1 MEELIE
7 SMKRTFATHFQY
19 YVKAHGFHVNVVG
32 PNFTQYHDL
41 FGKIY
46 EHAQEEI
53 DNIAEQIRA
62 IEGIAPFS
70 MTRIMELGDIK
81 DSKERPKA
89 EQMVVELLAD
99 SQTLEN
105 HYMES
110 YDMAEE
116 INAAGLCNYLG
127 GLIDAHKKYQWMLR
141 STLE

>member
-1 MEELIE
+1 M
-7 SMKRTFATHFQY
+7 S
-19 YVKAHGFHVNVVG
+19 
-32 PNFTQYHDL
+32 
-41 FGKIY
+41 
-46 EHAQEEI
+46 
-53 DNIAEQIRA
+53 
-62 IEGIAPFS
+62 
-70 MTRIMELGDIK
+70 RIMELGDIK

-89 EQMVVELLAD
+89 EQMVKDLLAD

>member
-19 YVKAHGFHVNVVG
+19 YVKAHGYHTNVVG
-32 PNFTQYHDL
+32 INFTEFHKL

-46 EHAQEEI
+46 EHAQGEI
-53 DNIAEQIRA
+53 DGIAEQIRA

-70 MTRIMELGDIK
+70 MERIMELGSIK
-81 DSKERPKA
+81 DSNERPKA
-89 EQMVVELLAD
+89 IDMVSDLLAD
-99 SQTLEN
+99 SQILEN

-116 INAAGLCNYLG
+116 MNAAGLCNYLG
-127 GLIDAHKKYQWMLR
+127 GLIDTHKKYQWMLR

>member
-7 SMKRTFATHFQY
+7 SMKRTFAVHFQF
-19 YVKAHGFHVNVVG
+19 YVKAHGYHVNVVG
-32 PNFTQYHDL
+32 PNFQQYHEL

-46 EHAQEEI
+46 EHAQSHI
-53 DNIAEQIRA
+53 DKIGEQIRA
-62 IEGIAPFS
+62 IEGIAPFAVE
-70 MTRIMELGDIK
+70 RIMELGDIK

-89 EQMVVELLAD
+89 IDMVKELFAD

-116 INAAGLCNYLG
+116 VNAAGLCNYLG
-127 GLIDAHKKYQWMLR
+127 GLIDEHKKYQWMLR

>member
-19 YVKAHGFHVNVVG
+19 YVKAHGFHVNIVG
-32 PNFTQYHDL
+32 INFPQYHEL
-41 FGKIY
+41 LGKIY
-46 EHAQEEI
+46 EHAQENI
-53 DNIAEQIRA
+53 DQLGEQIRA

-89 EQMVVELLAD
+89 MDMLKELLAD

-110 YDMAEE
+110 YDLAEE
-116 INAAGLCNYLG
+116 YNAAGLCNYLG
-127 GLIDAHKKYQWMLR
+127 GLIDTHKKYQWMLR

>member
-19 YVKAHGFHVNVVG
+19 YVKAHGYHVNVVG
-32 PNFTQYHDL
+32 INFTQFHEL

-46 EHAQEEI
+46 EHAQGEI
-53 DNIAEQIRA
+53 DHLAEQIRA
-62 IEGIAPFS
+62 IEGIAPFA
-70 MTRIMELGDIK
+70 MERIMELGSIK
-81 DSKERPKA
+81 DSKERPTA
-89 EQMVVELLAD
+89 NAMVTELLAD
-99 SQTLEN
+99 SQILEN

-116 INAAGLCNYLG
+116 LNVAGLCNYLG
-127 GLIDAHKKYQWMLR
+127 QLIDTHRKYMWMLR

>member
-19 YVKAHGFHVNVVG
+19 YVKAHGYHVNVVG
-32 PNFTQYHDL
+32 PNFQQYHEL
-41 FGKIY
+41 FGEIY
-46 EHAQEEI
+46 EHAQAEI

-70 MTRIMELGDIK
+70 IARITELGSIE
-81 DSKERPKA
+81 DSKERSKA
-89 EQMVVELLAD
+89 EQMVKELLAD

-116 INAAGLCNYLG
+116 LNAAGLCNYLG

-141 STLE
+141 STTE

>member
-7 SMKRTFATHFQY
+7 SMKRTFAVHFQY
-19 YVKAHGFHVNVVG
+19 YVKAHGYHVNVVG
-32 PNFTQYHDL
+32 PNFTQYHEL

-46 EHAQEEI
+46 EHAQGEI
-53 DNIAEQIRA
+53 DHLAEQIRA
-62 IEGIAPFS
+62 IEGIAPFALE
-70 MTRIMELGDIK
+70 RIMELGDIK

-89 EQMVVELLAD
+89 MDMVKDLLA
-99 SQTLEN
+99 SAQTLEN

-116 INAAGLCNYLG
+116 LNIAGLCNYLG
-127 GLIDAHKKYQWMLR
+127 GLIDTHKKYMWMLR

>member
-7 SMKRTFATHFQY
+7 SMKRTFSVHFQY

-32 PNFTQYHDL
+32 PNFTQYHEL

-70 MTRIMELGDIK
+70 MARIMELGDIK

-89 EQMVVELLAD
+89 EQMVKDLLAD

-116 INAAGLCNYLG
+116 LNAAGLCNYLG

>member
-19 YVKAHGFHVNVVG
+19 YVKAHGYHVNVVG
-32 PNFTQYHDL
+32 INFTQFHEL

-46 EHAQEEI
+46 EHAQGEI
-53 DNIAEQIRA
+53 DHLAEQIRA
-62 IEGIAPFS
+62 IEGIAPFA
-70 MTRIMELGDIK
+70 MERIIELGSIK
-81 DSKERPKA
+81 DSKERPTA
-89 EQMVVELLAD
+89 NAMVTELLAD
-99 SQTLEN
+99 SQILEN

-116 INAAGLCNYLG
+116 LNVAGLCNYLG
-127 GLIDAHKKYQWMLR
+127 QLIDTHRKYMWMLR